1 MALQFLPL
9 LAGAAPGI
17 LSGLSNL
24 FDKKRRKAEEGKAST
39 GISQLVDVFKEQMGS
54 NYYDSA
60 EAQGAMTAIRENE
73 QENLGQID
81 ATANINGLTD
91 EARIAMRGKQ
101 NKATAGAFSDLS
113 RSADLWRR
121 RNQQAY
127 QGGLSQLFA
136 VGNQN
141 RQNFNN
147 SMQNIFGPLQDS
159 VSGAINSGLF
169 DAPVKGISPGS
180 VTGGAT
186 TGMASGL
193 LDYALKNYKG

>member
-1 MALQFLPL
+1 MALPL
-9 LAGAAPGI
+9 LPLLIGAAPGI
-17 LSGLSNL
+17 LSGISNL
-24 FDKKRRKAEEGKAST
+24 FDGKRRKAEEGKAST
-39 GISQLVDVFKEQMGS
+39 GISQLVDLFKQQMGG

-91 EARIAMRGKQ
+91 EARLAMRGKQ

-127 QGGLSQLFA
+127 QGGLSQLFN
-136 VGNQN
+136 VGQQN
-141 RQNFNN
+141 RANKSQAN
-147 SMQNIFGPLQDS
+147 QNIFGPLQET
-159 VSGAINSGLF
+159 VSGAMNAGLF
-169 DAPVKGISPGS
+169 D
-180 VTGGAT
+180 
-186 TGMASGL
+186 
-193 LDYALKNYKG
+193 